1 MFKMIQKI
9 LIASVATWLVQTT
22 VNHFQ
27 QRGKKRQERRSN
39 ERTQLQSW
47 EGEGGNPAPP
57 SVP

>member
-1 MFKMIQKI
+1 MFKMIQKV
-9 LIASVATWLVQTT
+9 LIASVATWLVQAT

-27 QRGKKRQERRSN
+27 QRSKKHQERSSK

-57 SVP
+57 SAP